1 MYRRVDNLEFVGYT
15 NSNLN
20 GCPND
25 RRSTS
30 GYIFM
35 MDEGVISWNSKK
47 QFLVAS
53 FTMQAEFI
61 TCFSTVTHF
70 FAPHLMQ
77 SYPKAHVNPKAFS
90 CISCPIF
97 LESSIQYPCGVGLH
111 QVGCKKMSNRITI
124 PLLHKVFCTSTR
136 VMEMCFCC
144 A

>member
-1 MYRRVDNLEFVGYT
+1 MYRRVDNLEVVGYT

-61 TCFSTVTHF
+61 TCFSTVTHVVWLRNLVIGIYIMD
-70 FAPHLMQ
+70 HIVRTL
-77 SYPKAHVNPKAFS
+77 K
-90 CISCPIF
+90 IF
-97 LESSIQYPCGVGLH
+97 W
-111 QVGCKKMSNRITI
+111 
-124 PLLHKVFCTSTR
+124 
-136 VMEMCFCC
+136 
-144 A
+144 

>member
-35 MDEGVISWNSKK
+35 MDGGVISWNSKK

-61 TCFSTVTHF
+61 TCFSTVTHVVWF
-70 FAPHLMQ
+70 FE
-77 SYPKAHVNPKAFS
+77 YV
-90 CISCPIF
+90 
-97 LESSIQYPCGVGLH
+97 
-111 QVGCKKMSNRITI
+111 
-124 PLLHKVFCTSTR
+124 
-136 VMEMCFCC
+136 VMIMLFKLSLVLQEGS
-144 A
+144 ADEA